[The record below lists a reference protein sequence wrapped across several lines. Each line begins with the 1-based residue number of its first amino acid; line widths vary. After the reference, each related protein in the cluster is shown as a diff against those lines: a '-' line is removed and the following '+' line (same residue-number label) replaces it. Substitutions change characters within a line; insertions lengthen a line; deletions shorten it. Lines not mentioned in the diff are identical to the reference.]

1 MSGYSENQVET
12 PTESRNRF
20 SPAYRNYALG
30 ILFVGYIVNFGDR
43 SILSLLLEP
52 IKLELSLT
60 DGQLGLLGGLAFALF
75 YTFLGIPIAALA
87 DRRSRVKIL
96 AVSMVIWS
104 AMTALCGL
112 ASNFWMLL
120 MARIGVGVGEAG
132 ARPPSHSL
140 ISDYF
145 PIEKRATAL
154 SIYALGIPFGTM
166 IGNYVG
172 GWGADTIGWRNTFF
186 LVGLP
191 GIFVALVILFTL
203 REPPRGMSDI
213 RQGQGGANAGAAR
226 RTDAPQISE
235 VLSLLW
241 AKVSFR
247 HLAFAAGLHAFVSY
261 GAGTWNAPFFI
272 RIHNM
277 SSTDLGAALAL
288 VAGIGAIGTFFGG
301 YVSDKLSDRTGDK
314 RWYFWVPG
322 TATIIMVPFQ
332 LVAYLY
338 NDITSAIASLCVV
351 AIMGSVYLGPSFAM
365 TQALVS
371 LRMRAVASA
380 ILLFVLNLIGMGL
393 GPWFVGIL
401 SDILMP
407 AMGIDSLRYALCVAV
422 LVNLWACIHYL
433 FGARS
438 VRGDLLETEAMNAKM
453 A

>member
-1 MSGYSENQVET
+1 MSDSAQGQQQNQQQKEQK
-12 PTESRNRF
+12 F

-30 ILFVGYIVNFGDR
+30 ILFVGYIVNFVDR

-52 IKLELSLT
+52 IKLELSLS
-60 DGQLGLLGGLAFALF
+60 DSQLGLLGGLAFAVF

-132 ARPPSHSL
+132 ASPPSHSL

-145 PIEKRATAL
+145 PIETRATAL

-172 GWGADTIGWRNTFF
+172 GWGADELGWRQTFY
-186 LVGLP
+186 LVGIP
-191 GIFVALVILFTL
+191 GIFVAMIVALTL
-203 REPPRGMSDI
+203 REPPRGMSDVKV
-213 RQGQGGANAGAAR
+213 GVANANQPKP
-226 RTDAPQISE
+226 DAPKVKD
-235 VLSLLW
+235 VLNFLW
-241 AKVSFR
+241 GKVSFR
-247 HLAFAAGLHAFVSY
+247 HLSFAAGLHAFVSY
-261 GAGTWNAPFFI
+261 GASTWNAPFFT
-272 RIHNM
+272 RIHSM

-288 VAGIGAIGTFFGG
+288 VAGIGAIGTFAGG
-301 YVSDKLSDRTGDK
+301 YLSDKLSERTGDK
-314 RWYFWVPG
+314 RWYFWLPG
-322 TATIIMVPFQ
+322 IATVIMVPFQ

-338 NDITSAIASLCVV
+338 DGATAAIASLCMV
-351 AIMGSVYLGPSFAM
+351 AIMGNAYLGPSFAM

-393 GPWFVGIL
+393 GPYFVGIL
-401 SDILMP
+401 SDLFAPTLGVESI
-407 AMGIDSLRYALCVAV
+407 RYALCIAV
-422 LVNLWACIHYL
+422 LVNVWAGVHY
-433 FGARS
+433 FIGARS
-438 VRGDLLETEAMNAKM
+438 VRGDLLETETMNAKL

>member
-1 MSGYSENQVET
+1 MSEPLT
-12 PTESRNRF
+12 TKTEIQSDTQNRF

-30 ILFVGYIVNFGDR
+30 ILFVGYIVNFVDR

-52 IKLELSLT
+52 IKLELALS
-60 DGQLGLLGGLAFALF
+60 DSQLGLLGGLAFALF

-87 DRRSRVKIL
+87 DRHSRVKIL

-104 AMTALCGL
+104 AMTAICGL

-120 MARIGVGVGEAG
+120 LARIGVGVGEAG
-132 ARPPSHSL
+132 ASPPSHSL

-166 IGNYVG
+166 IGSYVG

-191 GIFVALVILFTL
+191 GIFVALIILFTL

-213 RQGQGGANAGAAR
+213 KLSQGTAPK
-226 RTDAPQISE
+226 TEAPQISE
-235 VLSLLW
+235 VLNLLW
-241 AKVSFR
+241 AKISFR

-261 GAGTWNAPFFI
+261 GASTWNAPFFI

-301 YVSDKLSDRTGDK
+301 SLSDKLSDRTGDK
-314 RWYFWVPG
+314 RW
-322 TATIIMVPFQ
+322 
-332 LVAYLY
+332 
-338 NDITSAIASLCVV
+338 
-351 AIMGSVYLGPSFAM
+351 
-365 TQALVS
+365 
-371 LRMRAVASA
+371 
-380 ILLFVLNLIGMGL
+380 
-393 GPWFVGIL
+393 
-401 SDILMP
+401 
-407 AMGIDSLRYALCVAV
+407 
-422 LVNLWACIHYL
+422 
-433 FGARS
+433 
-438 VRGDLLETEAMNAKM
+438 
-453 A
+453 

>member
-1 MSGYSENQVET
+1 MSQQNQ
-12 PTESRNRF
+12 F

-30 ILFVGYIVNFGDR
+30 ILFVGYIVNFVDR

-52 IKLELSLT
+52 IKLELALS
-60 DGQLGLLGGLAFALF
+60 DSQLGLLGGLAFALF

-112 ASNFWMLL
+112 AANFWMLL

-132 ARPPSHSL
+132 ASPPSHSL

-166 IGNYVG
+166 IGSYVG

-191 GIFVALVILFTL
+191 GIFVALVIALTL
-203 REPPRGMSDI
+203 REPPRGMSDGKI
-213 RQGQGGANAGAAR
+213 AANGSN
-226 RTDAPQISE
+226 TGTPKVEAPAVGE
-235 VLSLLW
+235 VLKFLW
-241 AKVSFR
+241 TKISFR
-247 HLAFAAGLHAFVSY
+247 HLSFAAGLHAFVSY
-261 GAGTWNAPFFI
+261 GAGTWSAPFFT

-277 SSTDLGAALAL
+277 PSTDLGAALAV
-288 VAGIGAIGTFFGG
+288 VAGVGAIGTFAGG
-301 YVSDKLSDRTGDK
+301 YISDKLSDRTGDK

-322 TATIIMVPFQ
+322 IATVVMVPFQ

-338 NDITSAIASLCVV
+338 DGTTAAIASLCIV
-351 AIMGSVYLGPSFAM
+351 AILGSAYLGPSFAM

-393 GPWFVGIL
+393 GPYFVGTL
-401 SDILMP
+401 SDVLNP
-407 AMGIDSLRYALCVAV
+407 TYGIESIRYALCVAV
-422 LVNLWACIHYL
+422 LINLWAGAHYFL
-433 FGARS
+433 GARTA
-438 VRGDLLETEAMNAKM
+438 RGDLLDTESMNERLAQ
-453 A
+453 ANS